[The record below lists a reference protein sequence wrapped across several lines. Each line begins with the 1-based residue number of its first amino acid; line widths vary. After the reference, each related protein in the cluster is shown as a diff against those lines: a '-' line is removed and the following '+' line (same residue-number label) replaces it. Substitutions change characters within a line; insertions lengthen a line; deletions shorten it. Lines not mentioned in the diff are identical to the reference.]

1 MAKLL
6 IHEDRQPLRE
16 VRLYKARISIGRAS
30 ECEIQLSSS
39 GVSRKHAL
47 ITREGK
53 AFFIE
58 DPGSTNAIFLNHKK
72 IQRAELTHGDH
83 IGIHHF
89 MLEFSN
95 DDTEDSAA
103 YNIVQVENVSKEYA
117 LGKQT
122 VTALQH
128 VSLAIA
134 KGEFMALAGPSGSGK
149 STLLNMIGCID
160 TPSSGRISIEGK
172 DIGGKSPD
180 ELADLRLDTL
190 GFVFQTFN
198 LLPVLSARENVE
210 YPLLQKRDL
219 DKSERHDRIEHYLK
233 VVGLERY
240 AHHRPNEL
248 SGGQRQRV
256 AIARALATHP
266 KIVLADE
273 PTANLDHK
281 TGEDILR
288 LMKQLNH
295 EEGTTFIFSTHD
307 ARVME
312 MADRVIELADGQ
324 IMEQEI

>member
-6 IHEDRQPLRE
+6 IHEDQQPLRE
-16 VRLYKARISIGRAS
+16 IRLYKSRIKIGRAS

-39 GVSRKHAL
+39 GVSRKHAQ
-47 ITREGK
+47 IAREGDT
-53 AFFIE
+53 FFIE
-58 DPGSTNAIFLNHKK
+58 DLGSTNAVFVNKVK
-72 IQRAELTHGDH
+72 IQRAPLKQGDQ
-83 IGIHHF
+83 IAIHHF
-89 MLEFSN
+89 LLEFQEEAP
-95 DDTEDSAA
+95 TETLAG
-103 YNIVQVENVSKEYA
+103 ENVVLVADVSKAYS

-122 VTALQH
+122 VAALQH
-128 VSLAIA
+128 VSLAVA

-149 STLLNMIGCID
+149 STLLNLIGCID
-160 TPSSGRISIEGK
+160 TPSSGRICIEGN

-180 ELADLRLDTL
+180 ELADLRLNTL

-198 LLPVLSARENVE
+198 LLPVLSAWENVE
-210 YPLLQKRDL
+210 YPLLQKRDVCK
-219 DKSERHDRIEHYLK
+219 DERRKRIEHYLS
-233 VVGLERY
+233 VVGLDRF

-273 PTANLDHK
+273 PTANLDRK

-288 LMKQLNH
+288 LMKRLNQN
-295 EEGTTFIFSTHD
+295 EGTTFIFSTHD

-324 IMEQEI
+324 IMD

>member
-6 IHEDRQPLRE
+6 IHEDQQPLRE
-16 VRLYKARISIGRAS
+16 IRLYKPRIKIGRAS
-30 ECEIQLSSS
+30 ECEIQLPSS

-47 ITREGK
+47 ISREGN
-53 AFFIE
+53 AYFIE
-58 DPGSTNAIFLNHKK
+58 DLGSTNSVLLNREK
-72 IQRAELTHGDH
+72 IQRAPLQHGDR
-83 IGIHHF
+83 IAIHHF
-89 MLEFSN
+89 VLDFIEDDATN
-95 DDTEDSAA
+95 DHAADHLVVVED
-103 YNIVQVENVSKEYA
+103 VSKEYA
-117 LGKQT
+117 LGKQS

-128 VSLAIA
+128 VSLAVT

-149 STLLNMIGCID
+149 STLLNLIGCID
-160 TPSSGRISIEGK
+160 TPSSGRISILGN
-172 DIGGKSPD
+172 DISGKSPD
-180 ELADLRLDTL
+180 ELSDLRLNTL

-198 LLPVLSARENVE
+198 LLPVLSAWENVE
-210 YPLLQKRDL
+210 YPLLRKRDV
-219 DKSERHDRIEHYLK
+219 DKNERQRRIEHYLK

-256 AIARALATHP
+256 AIARALATTP
-266 KIVLADE
+266 QIVLADE

-307 ARVME
+307 MRVME

-324 IMEQEI
+324 IAE

>member
-6 IHEDRQPLRE
+6 IHQDQQRLRE
-16 VRLYKARISIGRAS
+16 IRLYKARTLIGRAS
-30 ECEIQLSSS
+30 ACEIQLSSS

-47 ITREGK
+47 ITREGT

-58 DPGSTNAIFLNHKK
+58 DLGSTNAVFLNNEK
-72 IQRAELTHGDH
+72 IQRAELKHGDRLS
-83 IGIHHF
+83 IHHF
-89 MLEFSN
+89 VLDFVEEATAEEVAGDSVVRV
-95 DDTEDSAA
+95 ED
-103 YNIVQVENVSKEYA
+103 VGKEYA
-117 LGKQT
+117 LGKQR

-128 VSLAIA
+128 VSLSVA

-149 STLLNMIGCID
+149 STLLNLIGCID
-160 TPSSGRISIEGK
+160 TPNSGRICIEGK

-180 ELADLRLDTL
+180 ELADLRLNTL

-198 LLPVLSARENVE
+198 LLPVLSAWENVE
-210 YPLLQKRDL
+210 YPLLQKRDV
-219 DKSERHDRIEHYLK
+219 DKSERQKRIGHYLK
-233 VVGLERY
+233 IVGLERF

-324 IMEQEI
+324 ITE

>member
-6 IHEDRQPLRE
+6 IQEDRQPLRE
-16 VRLYKARISIGRAS
+16 IRLYKPRIKIGRAS
-30 ECEIQLSSS
+30 ECEVQLSST

-47 ITREGK
+47 ITREGNSY
-53 AFFIE
+53 FIE
-58 DPGSTNAIFLNHKK
+58 DLGSTNGVFVNKQK
-72 IQRAELTHGDH
+72 IQHAALKQGDR
-83 IGIHHF
+83 IAIHHF
-89 MLEFSN
+89 MLEFVEDAPTEETLADSVVTV
-95 DDTEDSAA
+95 DD
-103 YNIVQVENVSKEYA
+103 VSKDYA

-128 VSLAIA
+128 VSLSIA

-149 STLLNMIGCID
+149 STLLNLIGCID
-160 TPSSGRISIEGK
+160 TPTSGKISIQGN
-172 DIGGKSPD
+172 DISGKSPD
-180 ELADLRLDTL
+180 ELADLRLNTL

-198 LLPVLSARENVE
+198 LLPVLSAWENVE

-219 DKSERHDRIEHYLK
+219 DKGERQKRIEHYLK
-233 VVGLERY
+233 VVGLENH

-256 AIARALATHP
+256 AIARALTTHP
-266 KIVLADE
+266 RIVLADE

-295 EEGTTFIFSTHD
+295 SEGTTFIFSTHD

-324 IMEQEI
+324 IME

>member
-16 VRLYKARISIGRAS
+16 ISLYKSRIKIGRSS
-30 ECEIQLSSS
+30 ECEIQLPSS
-39 GVSRKHAL
+39 GVSRRHAQ
-47 ITREGK
+47 ISRVDDT
-53 AFFIE
+53 FFIE
-58 DPGSTNAIFLNHKK
+58 DLGSTNAVFLNKEK
-72 IQRAELTHGDH
+72 VERAALKHGDK
-83 IGIHHF
+83 IAIHHF
-89 MLEFSN
+89 LLEFVQNAS
-95 DDTEDSAA
+95 DEVSAPESVVLVED
-103 YNIVQVENVSKEYA
+103 VSKEYA

-128 VSLAIA
+128 VSLTIT

-149 STLLNMIGCID
+149 STLLNLIGCID
-160 TPSSGRISIEGK
+160 IPSSGRISIEGN
-172 DIGGKSPD
+172 DIGGRSPD
-180 ELADLRLDTL
+180 ELADLRLNTL

-198 LLPVLSARENVE
+198 LLPVLSAWENVE
-210 YPLLQKRDL
+210 YPLLQKRDIGK
-219 DKSERHDRIEHYLK
+219 DERQKRIEHYLK
-233 VVGLERY
+233 VVGLDRH

-281 TGEDILR
+281 TGEDILK

-307 ARVME
+307 MRVME

-324 IMEQEI
+324 ISE

>member
-6 IHEDRQPLRE
+6 ISEDRKLPRE
-16 VRLYKARISIGRAS
+16 IRLHKSRIRIGRAS
-30 ECEIQLSSS
+30 ECEIQLLSSK
-39 GVSRKHAL
+39 VSRKHAQ
-47 ITREGK
+47 ITREGNT
-53 AFFIE
+53 FFIE
-58 DPGSTNAIFLNHKK
+58 DLGSTNAVLLNNEK
-72 IQRAELTHGDH
+72 IKRAALKHGDRVS
-83 IGIHHF
+83 IHHF
-89 MLEFSN
+89 MLEFVEEA
-95 DDTEDSAA
+95 DDELAAEIVVRVED
-103 YNIVQVENVSKEYA
+103 VSKEYA

-122 VTALQH
+122 VTALRN
-128 VSLAIA
+128 VSLTVS

-160 TPSSGRISIEGK
+160 TPSSGRICIEGN
-172 DIGGKSPD
+172 DIGGRSPD
-180 ELADLRLDTL
+180 ELADLRLNTL

-198 LLPVLSARENVE
+198 LLPVLSAWENVE
-210 YPLLQKRDL
+210 YPLLQKRDV
-219 DKSERHDRIEHYLK
+219 DKNERQKRIEHYLK
-233 VVGLERY
+233 VVGLESH

-288 LMKQLNH
+288 LMKQLNQ

-324 IMEQEI
+324 ITE

>member
-1 MAKLL
+1 
-6 IHEDRQPLRE
+6 
-16 VRLYKARISIGRAS
+16 
-30 ECEIQLSSS
+30 
-39 GVSRKHAL
+39 VSRKHAL
-47 ITREGK
+47 ITREGSTY
-53 AFFIE
+53 FIE
-58 DPGSTNAIFLNHKK
+58 DLGSTNGIFVNSQKV
-72 IQRAELTHGDH
+72 QRTELKNGDR
-83 IGIHHF
+83 IVIHHF
-89 MLEFSN
+89 LMDFV
-95 DDTEDSAA
+95 EDATDA
-103 YNIVQVENVSKEYA
+103 QLPADKVVIVEDVSKQYA

-128 VSLAIA
+128 VSMSVA

-160 TPSSGRISIEGK
+160 TPTSGRISIEGI
-172 DIGGKSPD
+172 DVSGKSPD

-198 LLPVLSARENVE
+198 LLPVLSAWENVE

-219 DKSERHDRIEHYLK
+219 DKDERHKRIEHYLK
-233 VVGLERY
+233 VVGLEQH

-266 KIVLADE
+266 RIVLADE

-312 MADRVIELADGQ
+312 MADRVIELADGR
-324 IMEQEI
+324 ISE